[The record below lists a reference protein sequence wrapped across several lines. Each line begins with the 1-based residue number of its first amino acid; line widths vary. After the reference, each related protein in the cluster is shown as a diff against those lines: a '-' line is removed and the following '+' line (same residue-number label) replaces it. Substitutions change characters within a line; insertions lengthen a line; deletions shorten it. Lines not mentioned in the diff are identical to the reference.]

1 MMGEDDLIQ
10 EEEETTS
17 MTGFKEHLED
27 MYGGPITQDQ
37 EVENV
42 PEMVDAEL
50 EPIDT
55 YELQMMEHEQ
65 T

>member
-1 MMGEDDLIQ
+1 
-10 EEEETTS
+10 
-17 MTGFKEHLED
+17 